1 MRPTIMLFREFGVDK
16 KTCNKPQAINTQQKK
31 TYNAP
36 VLSVFGAVKTL
47 TQSLSKGGKEN
58 NHGREGRG
66 SDRAIKEN
74 IVRIGT
80 HPLGI
85 GLYLFDYKAGYPELS
100 GYGRQMGVMADEV
113 ERVMPEA
120 VSRHSSGYKQVN
132 YRLLGLA

>member
-1 MRPTIMLFREFGVDK
+1 MDK
-16 KTCNKPQAINTQQKK
+16 NNSNDLQAITVEEKK
-31 TYNAP
+31 AYHTP

-47 TQSLSKGGKEN
+47 TQSLSKGGREN
-58 NHGREGRG
+58 QLGSEGKG

-85 GLYLFDYKAGYPELS
+85 GLYLFDYKAGYPELA
-100 GYGRQMGVMADEV
+100 GCGRQMGVMADEV

-120 VSRHSSGYKQVN
+120 VSLHRSGYKQVN
-132 YRLLGLA
+132 YRLLGITSTLH